1 MRKTFTIILVALV
14 LLGGSF
20 LAYTQQNE
28 EDAKFQK
35 TLNEYLDSLWKFYP
49 TAATLAGYH
58 KYDNKLE
65 DLSSKNIERQYETL
79 GKFNQEFVAK
89 VDQTKL
95 SPQVLDDYLTIVDA
109 LDLEVIKHENLLPWE
124 YDPLFYNN
132 ILANCVQSLLTKD
145 FAPFDKRATNAAERL
160 KNIPKLIKQAK
171 ENLKTPPQIHT
182 EVAINQFGEIL
193 NFYKTE
199 LPQILDQIPAGAK
212 KKFNNELPKVIS
224 ALEDYQNFL
233 QNELL
238 PRSTGNFRLQ
248 EAHRRLL
255 RVKLQNNLTLEE
267 LVARAKADYNN
278 LRREMFLVCIP
289 FFKIMNPPFNIEQP
303 PTNLT
308 EEQIRQTVINH
319 VFNNIKSEHVQ
330 AEEFST
336 ALKNEAERIKTFL
349 QEKEIISLPEKS
361 INFAE
366 APFPYLGVK
375 FLTLSIPGAY
385 ETTEEFTLSIA
396 PMFTDLAEEDA
407 QTLLEEYNN
416 YFLPFYVTRN
426 IYPGLFIP
434 TCTAYQQASLVQKLY
449 PNQPLLQGWPLF
461 VEEMLVYN
469 GFGNYDLRLRLNQL
483 KYKLKAVIDFL
494 LEFNIHEGGMTKDQ
508 AISYMMR
515 GGFQSKIEAERNWN
529 RIALMPGDAV
539 YTYVGYQEFLDLEK
553 QYRQTA
559 GSAYSRKEF
568 LEKVLSF
575 GPLHLRQLKKKL
587 FLN

>member
-1 MRKTFTIILVALV
+1 MRKTTTIILVVMALLV
-14 LLGGSF
+14 GSF
-20 LAYTQQNE
+20 FAFTQQNE

-35 TLNEYLDSLWKFYP
+35 TLNEYLDALWKFYP
-49 TAATLAGYH
+49 TSATLAGYH
-58 KYDNKLE
+58 NYDNKLE
-65 DLSSKNIERQYETL
+65 DLSSKNIEKQYETL

-89 VDQTKL
+89 VDQSKL
-95 SPQVLDDYLTIVDA
+95 SPEVLDDYLMIVDA

-132 ILANCVQSLLTKD
+132 ILANCVRSLLTKD
-145 FAPFDKRATNAAERL
+145 FAPLETRANNAAERM

-182 EVAINQFGEIL
+182 EVAIKQFVEIL

-199 LPQILDQIPAGAK
+199 LPQLIEQAPAAPK
-212 KKFNNELPKVIS
+212 NKINNELPKVVK

-303 PTNLT
+303 PSNLT

-319 VFNNIKSEHVQ
+319 VLNNIKSEHVQ
-330 AEEFST
+330 PDEFLT
-336 ALKNEAERIKTFL
+336 ALKNETDRIQSFLKEKDIINLPDVSITFN
-349 QEKEIISLPEKS
+349 EIKH
-361 INFAE
+361 
-366 APFPYLGVK
+366 PYLGVE
-375 FLTLSIPGAY
+375 FITLSTPGAY
-385 ETTEEFTLSIA
+385 ETSADFTLNTA
-396 PMFTDLAEEDA
+396 PMFADLSEEDSLS
-407 QTLLEEYNN
+407 LLEEYNN
-416 YFLPFYVTRN
+416 YFLPFFVTRK
-426 IYPGLFIP
+426 IYPGTFVP
-434 TCTAYQQASLVQKLY
+434 AYVAYQHASLVQKLY
-449 PNQPLLQGWPLF
+449 PNQPLLRGWPLF
-461 VEEMLVYN
+461 VEDMLVYN

-515 GGFQSKIEAERNWN
+515 GGFQSKVEAERNWN
-529 RIALMPGDAV
+529 RIVLMPGDGV
-539 YTYVGYQEFLDLEK
+539 FTYVGYQELLDLEK
-553 QYRQTA
+553 QYREAA
-559 GSAYSRKEF
+559 GSAYSRKDF

-587 FLN
+587 FP